1 MSDGYLDYP
10 RRRPGPDHDRYDA
23 SPLPARRPRVH
34 WPGGAPVAVWV
45 VVSIDS
51 FRPDAP
57 RSPFAA
63 RGAPTRDW
71 FDYREWTLRDYG
83 LRVGLFRILEAL
95 EASGLPA
102 TAAISA
108 DACGRA
114 PAAVEAVLT
123 HGCEALGYG
132 LSSSLPLHDAM
143 PEAEERMIIADSLG
157 ILRGATGQPVRGW
170 LGPSMSESSRTL
182 DLLVE
187 HGIDYV
193 CDWVNDEL
201 PYPMR
206 TTGGVLHALP
216 YSWEINDLTITQ
228 ELHQP
233 AHELERAIADQF
245 AYLAEEARRDGGRA
259 MCIALHAWVAGQPH
273 RIGAL
278 RRALER
284 IVSSGDAWFATG
296 SQLLAAFLA
305 SQEQSPPG
313 P

>member
-1 MSDGYLDYP
+1 MNDGYLDYP
-10 RRRPGPDHDRYDA
+10 RRGRGPDHSRYDA

-45 VVSIDS
+45 AVSIES

-57 RSPFAA
+57 RPPFAA
-63 RGAPTRDW
+63 RGAPSREW

-83 LRVGLFRILEAL
+83 PRVGLFRILEAL
-95 EASGLPA
+95 DAFGLPG

-108 DACGRA
+108 DACERT
-114 PAAVEAVLT
+114 PAAVEAVLAR
-123 HGCEALGYG
+123 GWEALGHG
-132 LSSSLPLHDAM
+132 LSSSLPLHEAM
-143 PEAEERMIIADSLG
+143 PEADERTIIAESLR
-157 ILRGATGQPVRGW
+157 ILREATGQPVRGW
-170 LGPSMSESSRTL
+170 LGPSLSESTRTL

-201 PYPMR
+201 PYAMR

-233 AHELERAIADQF
+233 AGELERAIVDQF
-245 AYLAEEARRDGGRA
+245 VYLADEARRDGGRA

-284 IVSSGDAWFATG
+284 IALSGDAWFATG

-305 SQEQSPPG
+305 SRESSPQG